1 MMGFHR
7 CIQGCLVSLL
17 FAGSALSVNAYVVK
31 SPSSRDTVYCGN
43 EIKIKWKSE
52 KKKGENVLVELFMGD
67 KLAASVGEVPDKESV
82 KWTVPSNCVRSNTY
96 RIKIS
101 SSVSK
106 DSSSF
111 GDNFTIKP
119 PSLKIIKPNSGTVWK
134 INYSGGLGPIHW
146 ENKGVNGPLQIDLFR
161 RSRLM
166 YAKSTDASSYSID
179 LSDKSDWLSST
190 GYQIKLSSKNDL
202 SLFCFSDEFAIQNIN
217 SPSSLKE
224 VDLDWLPTEG
234 TSMRYGL
241 QTLKK
246 FVFSTGTFID
256 ERKDTAIIGMNRQYA
271 NPRLVTTDESV
282 SQWCCQTL
290 KKVLKDNK
298 IDFDS
303 SQYDVMLSG
312 IVQEFTVTETS
323 TYNAV
328 ITIKFKAL
336 SKSGDLL
343 WEQEVTGKASNWGTS
358 YKLENYQECYSNAYV
373 ETLRNLVSNDTF
385 QNAIRKLKN

>member
-1 MMGFHR
+1 MRFHR

-52 KKKGENVLVELFMGD
+52 KKKGENVLIELFMGD
-67 KLAASVGEVPDKESV
+67 KPAASLGEVPDKESA
-82 KWTVPSNCVRSNTY
+82 KWTVPSNLAPSNAY

-101 SSVSK
+101 ASVSK
-106 DSSSF
+106 DSFSF

-119 PSLKIIKPNSGTVWK
+119 PSLKIVKPNSETVWK
-134 INYSGGLGPIHW
+134 ITYSEGSGPIRW
-146 ENKGVNGPLQIDLFR
+146 ENKGVNGPLKIELFR
-161 RSRLM
+161 HSRLM

-179 LSDKSDWLSST
+179 LSDKSNLQPST
-190 GYQIKLSSKNDL
+190 GYRIKLSSKNDSTL
-202 SLFCFSDEFAIQNIN
+202 YCFSDEFTIQNAN
-217 SPSSLKE
+217 SPSSLNGI
-224 VDLDWLPTEG
+224 DLDWRPTEG

-246 FVFSTGTFID
+246 FVFSTGTFTD
-256 ERKDTAIIGMNRQYA
+256 ERKDTAIIGRNKQYA

-282 SQWCCQTL
+282 SQWCCQTF

-343 WEQEVTGKASNWGTS
+343 WEQPVTGTASNWGTS

-373 ETLRNLVSNDTF
+373 ETLRNLVSSDTF
-385 QNAIRKLKN
+385 QNAIKKLKN